1 MKKLFF
7 SLLVLFL
14 LFAPVGC
21 RPAFVGNAYVTDTG
35 YHMDFSALN
44 RTETAELDLTAEE
57 ELRVII
63 SLTEGT
69 VDLTISGESGNAYV
83 GTELKNEA
91 FTVDLPGA
99 GRYRLSVRG
108 ENAVGKIEILRRGR
122 AD

>member
-69 VDLTISGESGNAYV
+69 VDLTISGERGNAYV

-99 GRYRLSVRG
+99 GRYRLAVRG
-108 ENAVGKIEILRRGR
+108 ENAAGKIEILRRVR